1 MGTYTSAR
9 ATGGTPSDRNGGP
22 AHNDG
27 GPIRDDDG
35 SPTRKHGGNPTR
47 DHGGSPTHGKHGS
60 RTHNA
65 ARGASASLPRP
76 GRRPRTRHRAAGL
89 AAAVLALSL
98 PLSACSSDGASGAP
112 SDTADSSAPSP
123 SPTPSV
129 DRATYRHILTGALE
143 PLNRAL
149 RAVDDAHEGSALN
162 TALDAASSRAD
173 SAADTLQMAATPGD
187 ASPANT
193 QLVSALRALG
203 QDLKGARGDGGRCAT
218 APRVELG
225 RAQSP
230 HSLTSAGR
238 ALTALGYDTSVH
250 LPRTEPAEHR
260 RLTNGALV
268 HDGSRAGLGR
278 LTVRNGTARDAVV
291 ALTRGKHTAF
301 SVYVRH
307 GSNAT
312 IRSVNSGS
320 YTVYFTTGEDWSS
333 RKSSFTRKCS
343 FEKFDDQAHFKT
355 VRVTGGTQ
363 YTVLTFTLNK
373 VVGGNA
379 TTSTV
384 PPAEFPS

>member
-1 MGTYTSAR
+1 MGTHTSAR
-9 ATGGTPSDRNGGP
+9 ATGGTPSDRNGKP
-22 AHNDG
+22 TRNDG
-27 GPIRDDDG
+27 GPTRDDDG
-35 SPTRKHGGNPTR
+35 SPTR
-47 DHGGSPTHGKHGS
+47 DHGGSPTHGKDGS
-60 RTHNA
+60 RTHDA

-76 GRRPRTRHRAAGL
+76 GRRPRTTHRAACL

-112 SDTADSSAPSP
+112 SDTADSSAAGSAPSP

-129 DRATYRHILTGALE
+129 DRATYRHVLTGALE

-173 SAADTLQMAATPGD
+173 SAADTLQMTATPDD
-187 ASPANT
+187 ASPSNT

-203 QDLKGARGDGGRCAT
+203 QDLRSARGDGGRCAT

-250 LPRTEPAEHR
+250 LPRTERAEHR
-260 RLTNGALV
+260 RLTNGTLV

-320 YTVYFTTGEDWSS
+320 YTVYFTTGEDWNS
-333 RKSSFTRKCS
+333 RKSSFTRDCS

>member
-1 MGTYTSAR
+1 MSGDTGGIGGLMRTYTPAR
-9 ATGGTPSDRNGGP
+9 ATDGTPSDGNGRP
-22 AHNDG
+22 AHDG
-27 GPIRDDDG
+27 G
-35 SPTRKHGGNPTR
+35 SPTR
-47 DHGGSPTHGKHGS
+47 DEDGSPAHDEVRSPAHDP
-60 RTHNA
+60 
-65 ARGASASLPRP
+65 ARGAPASPPRP
-76 GRRPRTRHRAAGL
+76 GRGLRTTHRAAAL
-89 AAAVLALSL
+89 AVAVLALSL
-98 PLSACSSDGASGAP
+98 PLSACSSDGATGAP
-112 SDTADSSAPSP
+112 SDTAGSSAAGSSPSP
-123 SPTPSV
+123 GPTPSV
-129 DRATYRHILTGALE
+129 DRATYRRTLTGALA
-143 PLNRAL
+143 PLDRAL

-173 SAADTLQMAATPGD
+173 SAADTLQMTATPDD
-187 ASPANT
+187 ASPVNS

-203 QDLKGARGDGGRCAT
+203 QDLRSARGDGGRCAT

-230 HSLTSAGR
+230 QGIMSAGH
-238 ALTALGYDTSVH
+238 ALTALGYDASLH
-250 LPRTEPAEHR
+250 LPRTERAEHR
-260 RLTNGALV
+260 RLANGALV
-268 HDGSRAGLGR
+268 HDGGRAGLGR
-278 LTVRNGTARDAVV
+278 LTVKNGTARDAVV

-307 GSNAT
+307 GSNTT
-312 IRSVNSGS
+312 IRSVNNGS
-320 YTVYFTTGEDWSS
+320 YTVYFTTGEDWNS
-333 RKSSFTRKCS
+333 RKSSFTRECS